1 MVLLKRTL
9 TYFYK
14 IQSVVSLRTHSCLT
28 DFQIKYKFISIEIPI
43 AAGIK
48 ITKIVASIGGGI
60 NLQPSQ
66 FKAISKN
73 ITSPKLL
80 EVIEVKNKIK
90 VTSGN
95 SKSGNWVRSNPGAGV
110 PRINKLPVSSW
121 ESSKSVNGKIV
132 HSFQTNSADVASVTI
147 SPNSKEWQSEISV
160 NGSQDMVK
168 YSQNENLLKVQHA
181 GFTNLY
187 IGKVSS
193 NGKNF
198 VFHQ

>member
-1 MVLLKRTL
+1 MK
-9 TYFYK
+9 
-14 IQSVVSLRTHSCLT
+14 
-28 DFQIKYKFISIEIPI
+28 ISI
-43 AAGIK
+43 
-48 ITKIVASIGGGI
+48 TSFASIGGGI
-60 NLQPSQ
+60 NLRPSQ
-66 FKAISKN
+66 FKPISKN

-90 VTSGN
+90 VTGGN
-95 SKSGNWVRSNPGAGV
+95 SKSGSWVRSNPGAGV

-147 SPNSKEWQSEISV
+147 SPNSKEWQSEISI